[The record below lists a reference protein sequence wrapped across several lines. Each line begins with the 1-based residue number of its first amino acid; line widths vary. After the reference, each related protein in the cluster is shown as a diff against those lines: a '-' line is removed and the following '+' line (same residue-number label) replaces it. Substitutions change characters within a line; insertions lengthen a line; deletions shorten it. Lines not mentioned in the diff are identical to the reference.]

1 MKARYRVKEEEE
13 LADHHDMSGG
23 AAAMGQRASMNGGGA
38 PMPPKL
44 RASMSTSS
52 HRSSGTNEEL
62 GTSTHHRPRRADI
75 EGCPMAGSM
84 VDRQHPPSHNAA
96 AISSEESDPFDEG
109 DNNKFDKQW
118 LTRRASKQDEISS
131 MMNTM
136 KERLE
141 EESMERDRKLHEV
154 NVHDEIDPFGRN
166 MDGDDDQPMSMGS
179 KNTTFKQFKRAIN
192 KTADVTKSAAKG
204 SVNVVRD
211 PKRAAKRVGTASKS
225 AAKGTV
231 NIVKDPKLA
240 AKNLGKVT
248 KTMTLGSV
256 KVGAGIT
263 MGVTKGTFGATKKV
277 VQGSLNATTT
287 VAVGTVKGAGKVAK
301 GASRAVRGKSGS
313 SKNNVE
319 QNYDATKLADRH
331 STSLFDRVTQLVET
345 KESDD
350 AILQQA
356 LQQVPQPQ
364 DPSKPQKVIKLP
376 PRASSILMPT
386 IAVSGDA
393 DGSWDV

>member
-1 MKARYRVKEEEE
+1 
-13 LADHHDMSGG
+13 
-23 AAAMGQRASMNGGGA
+23 
-38 PMPPKL
+38 
-44 RASMSTSS
+44 
-52 HRSSGTNEEL
+52 
-62 GTSTHHRPRRADI
+62 
-75 EGCPMAGSM
+75 MAGGM
-84 VDRQHPPSHNAA
+84 IDRQH
-96 AISSEESDPFDEG
+96 SSEQSDPQGEGEGEG
-109 DNNKFDKQW
+109 DNPKLDKEW
-118 LTRRASKQDEISS
+118 LTRRKSKQDEILS
-131 MMNTM
+131 MTQSL

-141 EESMERDRKLHEV
+141 EENMERDRQLHEV
-154 NVHDEIDPFGRN
+154 VHDDIDLFGRDE
-166 MDGDDDQPMSMGS
+166 DGDDDQPMSMRS
-179 KNTTFKQFKRAIN
+179 KNTAFKQIKRGIN
-192 KTADVTKSAAKG
+192 KTAGLTKSAAKG

-240 AKNLGKVT
+240 AKQLGKAT

-287 VAVGTVKGAGKVAK
+287 VAVGTVKGAGKVAM

-313 SKNNVE
+313 SRSSNVS
-319 QNYDATKLADRH
+319 QDYDATKLADRH
-331 STSLFDRVTQLVET
+331 SVSLFDRVTQLVET

-364 DPSKPQKVIKLP
+364 DPSKPQKVTRLP
-376 PRASSILMPT
+376 KRASSILMPT
-386 IAVSGDA
+386 VTLSGGA